1 MNYIFLNYLMSPSS
15 YAAAEHSSRLLQ
27 TVAASVTSTILSP
40 AGNVTTTV
48 TSAPSIPGYTPMND
62 PSNSVI
68 SALGAVVA
76 LVVITLIAV
85 VGYFIV

>member
-1 MNYIFLNYLMSPSS
+1 MNYIFLNYLMSFSS
-15 YAAAEHSSRLLQ
+15 YAAEHSSRLLQ
-27 TVAASVTSTILSP
+27 TVATSVTSSIASP
-40 AGNVTTTV
+40 GGNVTTTV
-48 TSAPSIPGYTPMND
+48 VSAPSIPGYTPMND

>member
-15 YAAAEHSSRLLQ
+15 YAEHSSRLLQ
-27 TVAASVTSTILSP
+27 AAVASLTSTVVTP
-40 AGNVTTTV
+40 EGNVTTTV